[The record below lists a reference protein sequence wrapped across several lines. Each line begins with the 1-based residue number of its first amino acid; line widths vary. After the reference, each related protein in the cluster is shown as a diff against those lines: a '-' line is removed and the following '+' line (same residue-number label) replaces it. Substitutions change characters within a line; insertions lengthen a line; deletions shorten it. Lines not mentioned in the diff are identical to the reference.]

1 MDIGPEQNG
10 TWNSYSPACICY
22 VLRYLLSPSAELL
35 TLHRGACG
43 LWLGWVGHRTQDTH
57 LFCDAGNPRLMAAWA
72 ARARLNNSLAVSP
85 HFGSGRDY
93 PREMAASSHL
103 SLTWA
108 STPPRG
114 YLSLHFMLQLRINFL
129 KIQMYLYSLVFALS
143 FHLFTF
149 PVCPS
154 HFHNLKSH

>member
-43 LWLGWVGHRTQDTH
+43 LWLGWVGHSTH
-57 LFCDAGNPRLMAAWA
+57 LFCDAGDPRLMAAWA
-72 ARARLNNSLAVSP
+72 ALARLNNSLAVSP

-93 PREMAASSHL
+93 PREMAASSLPHL
-103 SLTWA
+103 EPRHHHEVISHYTSCSSLWLTFWKYKCIFN
-108 STPPRG
+108 SLCFVLP
-114 YLSLHFMLQLRINFL
+114 SLH
-129 KIQMYLYSLVFALS
+129 SS
-143 FHLFTF
+143 
-149 PVCPS
+149 VCPS